1 MKRFTF
7 PPARRAI
14 MLSIAAGLALSACA
28 PNTPTPP
35 ATLTSPPPAIAA
47 AATAT
52 NAPPTP
58 TPAPTLTPTPV
69 PTATPRPAPRFEQIT
84 QGVCC
89 VQPSFSPDGAQIL
102 FMDKPSRDAVT
113 GIYAVPITA
122 PLTAPALAF
131 RQLGPFSTD
140 LSLAVNLENGRTVV
154 ERIADG
160 VKWTIPN
167 DGRRVSFSPDAK
179 RIAWTVG
186 EDFGNF
192 DVRRGDVYVANVDGS
207 NPKLVATRYGGGL
220 QAWMPDSSRLLI
232 AGKSNRNEPKI
243 KLSILNLA
251 DGKVTDV
258 LEVERSRGITLSP
271 DGKRGILLIAQA
283 QNQADNGVF
292 LLSLD
297 GGASP
302 AQRLNFFGAYKWCD
316 ATRLL
321 YVPIETSAPSD
332 ALWRLDVTTLK
343 AERLIAPSADGPFKI
358 ASGDWDV
365 SSDDRR
371 IVFLSARDRN
381 IWTVTLP
388 VACGLEP

>member
-1 MKRFTF
+1 MMRFQSI
-7 PPARRAI
+7 PAAV
-14 MLSIAAGLALSACA
+14 LAAALALSSCA
-28 PNTPTPP
+28 PNTATPS
-35 ATLTSPPPAIAA
+35 ATLPPPPPTIAP
-47 AATAT
+47 TAT
-52 NAPPTP
+52 SVPPTLTQARP
-58 TPAPTLTPTPV
+58 LTPTPV

-84 QGVCC
+84 QGGCC
-89 VQPSFSPDGAQIL
+89 VQPSFSPDSARIL
-102 FMDKPSRDAVT
+102 FLDRPSRDAVT

-122 PLTAPALAF
+122 PLSAPALAF
-131 RQLGPFSTD
+131 RHLGPFSAD

-192 DVRRGDVYVANVDGS
+192 DVRRNDMYVANADGS
-207 NPKLVATRYGGGL
+207 SPKLVATRYGGGL
-220 QAWMPDSSRLLI
+220 QAWMPDSGRLLI
-232 AGKSNRNEPKI
+232 AGKSNRNEPKT

-251 DGKVTDV
+251 DGKFIDV
-258 LEVERSRGITLSP
+258 LEVERSRGTTLSP

-283 QNQADNGVF
+283 QTLADNGVF

-297 GGASP
+297 GSAAP
-302 AQRLNFFGAYKWCD
+302 PQRLNFFGANKWCD

-321 YVPIETSAPSD
+321 YVPLEASAPSNE
-332 ALWRLDVTTLK
+332 LWRLDVSTLK
-343 AERLIAPSADGPFKI
+343 AERLIAPVADGPFKI

-365 SSDDRR
+365 SPDGRR

>member
-1 MKRFTF
+1 MKRFRTL
-7 PPARRAI
+7 PAATLAI
-14 MLSIAAGLALSACA
+14 ALSLSACA
-28 PNTPTPP
+28 PNTATPS
-35 ATLTSPPPAIAA
+35 ATLPLPPPTVAP
-47 AATAT
+47 TAT
-52 NAPPTP
+52 PVPPTS
-58 TPAPTLTPTPV
+58 TPAPTMTPTPV
-69 PTATPRPAPRFEQIT
+69 PTATPRPVPRFEQIT
-84 QGVCC
+84 QGGCC
-89 VQPSFSPDGAQIL
+89 VQPAFSPDSARIL

-113 GIYAVPITA
+113 GIYAVPISA
-122 PLTAPALAF
+122 PLTTPALAF

-140 LSLAVNLENGRTVV
+140 LSLAVNLENGRTIV
-154 ERIADG
+154 ERVADG

-179 RIAWTVG
+179 RIAWTVA

-207 NPKLVATRYGGGL
+207 SPKLVATRYGGGV

-232 AGKSNRNEPKI
+232 AGKSTRNEPKT

-251 DGKVTDV
+251 DGKFTDV

-283 QNQADNGVF
+283 QNIADNGVF

-297 GGASP
+297 GSAAP
-302 AQRLNFFGAYKWCD
+302 PQRLEFFGAYKWCD

-321 YVPIETSAPSD
+321 YVPLETNAPSN
-332 ALWRLDVTTLK
+332 ALWRLDVTTRK
-343 AERLIAPSADGPFKI
+343 AERLIAPVADGPFKI

-365 SSDDRR
+365 SPDGRQ